1 MKGIIGKFPSPVI
14 PQKHIKQMKPPG
26 YNRPTLAIT
35 VAYIHLY
42 GIFLWINRDLV

>member
-35 VAYIHLY
+35 VHSFVRHFY
-42 GIFLWINRDLV
+42 G

>member
-26 YNRPTLAIT
+26 YNTLAIT
-35 VAYIHLY
+35 TFICTAFFY
-42 GIFLWINRDLV
+42 G